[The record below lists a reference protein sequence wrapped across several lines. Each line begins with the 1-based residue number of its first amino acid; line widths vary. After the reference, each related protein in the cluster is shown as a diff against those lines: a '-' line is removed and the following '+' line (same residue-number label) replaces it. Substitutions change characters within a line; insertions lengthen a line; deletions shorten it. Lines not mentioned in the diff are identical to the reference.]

1 LLICSCVYYFRGYE
15 RIIHKNKEYVNI
27 FFTKNT
33 KKASHLRDAFNF
45 IFKQQITS
53 SQEEPL
59 QAQLPAV
66 EFAVAVAAADM
77 PQGQV
82 PSSSLPLL
90 SS

>member
-1 LLICSCVYYFRGYE
+1 MRCLFCV
-15 RIIHKNKEYVNI
+15 
-27 FFTKNT
+27 
-33 KKASHLRDAFNF
+33 
-45 IFKQQITS
+45 FKQQITS

-66 EFAVAVAAADM
+66 EFAVAVAADM